1 MSRFDT
7 PRFAW
12 VLTGS
17 GHFLKECM
25 EIIRALPEVDLFLSE
40 AAVEVVR
47 MYGYDLTRFKEGMKV
62 YRDQTASAVPVTFLY
77 GGDYHTVVIGP
88 ASSNTVAKCVA
99 GISDTLATNIY
110 AQAGKCRIP
119 SIVFACDTE
128 PELISEAPGGDVWVY
143 PRPIDLEN
151 VEKLS
156 GYAYTKVALTVGDLR
171 KAVDTRRA
179 EVALPG
185 RGTARGATG
194 AGAGK
199 LDVRKKLSPRRT
211 QKTRRKG
218 RD

>member
-7 PRFAW
+7 PRVAW

-17 GHFLKECM
+17 GHYLRECM
-25 EIIRALPEVDLFLSE
+25 EIIRDLPDVDLFLSE

-47 MYGYDLTRFKEGMKV
+47 MYGYDLAAFKQGMKV

-119 SIVFACDTE
+119 SIIFACDTE
-128 PELISEAPGGDVWVY
+128 PELVSEAPGGDVWVY

-151 VEKLS
+151 VERLS
-156 GYAYTKVALTVGDLR
+156 QYVHTRVVLSVEELR
-171 KAVDTRRA
+171 KAIAARLA
-179 EVALPG
+179 EVAQPPESK
-185 RGTARGATG
+185 ARAATRN
-194 AGAGK
+194 
-199 LDVRKKLSPRRT
+199 D
-211 QKTRRKG
+211 
-218 RD
+218 

>member
-7 PRFAW
+7 PRVAW

-17 GHFLKECM
+17 GHYLRECM
-25 EIIRALPEVDLFLSE
+25 EIIHELPGVDLFLSE
-40 AAVEVVR
+40 AAAEVVR
-47 MYGYDLTRFKEGMKV
+47 MYGYDLAAFKQDMKV

-128 PELISEAPGGDVWVY
+128 PELVSEAPGGDVWVY
-143 PRPIDLEN
+143 PRPVDLEN
-151 VEKLS
+151 VERLARYVHTRVVLS
-156 GYAYTKVALTVGDLR
+156 VEELR
-171 KAVDTRRA
+171 RAVTERLA
-179 EVALPG
+179 EVAQP
-185 RGTARGATG
+185 RA
-194 AGAGK
+194 AGA
-199 LDVRKKLSPRRT
+199 RAA
-211 QKTRRKG
+211 TRS
-218 RD
+218 D